1 MESSFP
7 VVEELGS
14 MRGSERGLSNF
25 TLSWQELVREQNSDP
40 GVRQLCQHALEES
53 KVSTVPRCY
62 FFKARSTDEKWRP
75 PTLQE

>member
-14 MRGSERGLSNF
+14 MRGSERGRSNF

-40 GVRQLCQHALEES
+40 GVRQLFQHALEES
-53 KVSTVPRCY
+53 KVSTVPRC